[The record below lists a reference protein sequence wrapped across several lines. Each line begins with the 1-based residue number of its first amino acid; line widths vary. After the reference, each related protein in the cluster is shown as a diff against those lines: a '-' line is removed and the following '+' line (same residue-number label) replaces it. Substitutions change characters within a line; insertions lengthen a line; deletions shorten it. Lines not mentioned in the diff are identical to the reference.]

1 MVARCMA
8 CDSGV
13 MGVFSPEITKYVDGK
28 NMSFLDR
35 ICLNI
40 ASQNLGI
47 STSAGMLRIYADFL
61 AL

>member
-1 MVARCMA
+1 MA
-8 CDSGV
+8 YDLGV
-13 MGVFSPEITKYVDGK
+13 MGVFSPVITKYVGRK

-40 ASQNLGI
+40 ASQHLDI
-47 STSAGMLRIYADFL
+47 STSAGMLRIYADLL